1 MLLGVFTKYGL
12 GRNRGSRSSRNLRV
26 NRVEEILDLQDCITT
41 LVEVL
46 NYSDENKTSINVSY
60 ETLINCRLY
69 ELEYWNLRAEKLLE
83 DSEKRS
89 SESE

>member
-1 MLLGVFTKYGL
+1 M
-12 GRNRGSRSSRNLRV
+12 
-26 NRVEEILDLQDCITT
+26 QDCITT

-46 NYSDENKTSINVSY
+46 NYSDENKTSINISY
-60 ETLINCRLY
+60 ETLNNCRLY

>member
-1 MLLGVFTKYGL
+1 
-12 GRNRGSRSSRNLRV
+12 
-26 NRVEEILDLQDCITT
+26 LQDCITT

-83 DSEKRS
+83 DSEKRI